1 MSFQRQQCFQMWVYF
16 HIFRFSFIFLA
27 ISARHSQAA
36 QLIDDLPH
44 SEVWLPMA
52 PTLCLWILSFT
63 DIGWRLWLPVAA
75 QLHDFEFAFF
85 LPSMCFRMLC
95 FFELYEQGGWLVFMM
110 SKVCSWVLWGSWT
123 ETEDQASRTG
133 RTGRTLASKQNWLS
147 TFTFWGISLILTFS
161 ESKICGTTCKCVDLA
176 IRNFN
181 ANNHGKPLSTKR
193 CGEQL
198 PCHLIVDFHCI
209 ATWASN

>member
-27 ISARHSQAA
+27 TSGRHSQAA

-63 DIGWRLWLPVAA
+63 DIGWTLWLPVAA

-85 LPSMCFRMLC
+85 LPSMCFRMLS
-95 FFELYEQGGWLVFMM
+95 FLELYEQGGWLVFMM
-110 SKVCSWVLWGSWT
+110 SKTLFPGALRIMNWNRRSSKQNWQNW
-123 ETEDQASRTG
+123 QASRTG
-133 RTGRTLASKQNWLS
+133 FQHSPFEESVSSWLS
-147 TFTFWGISLILTFS
+147 VNQ
-161 ESKICGTTCKCVDLA
+161 KYA
-176 IRNFN
+176 
-181 ANNHGKPLSTKR
+181 
-193 CGEQL
+193 EQL
-198 PCHLIVDFHCI
+198 VN
-209 ATWASN
+209 AWR